1 MSRYT
6 DRAAE
11 MRSLFKPD
19 GKTVYNCAQTVAAVF
34 ASDAGYD
41 EDTALRAATC
51 FRGGMQM
58 GSVCGAVTGGLLA
71 LGLAGIE
78 DRDTVDE
85 YLRKV
90 RQAHAGVV
98 DCGAFVSD
106 AQARGIEK
114 KTCCDALIRECVGY
128 VEEILKKNGVI

>member
-6 DRAAE
+6 DRATE
-11 MRSLFKPD
+11 MRSLFKRD
-19 GKTVYNCAQTVAAVF
+19 GKTVYNCAQTVASVF

-41 EDTALRAATC
+41 ENTALRAATF

-78 DRDTVDE
+78 DRAAVDE

-90 RQAHAGVV
+90 SQAHDGSV
-98 DCGAFVSD
+98 DCRDFVAE
-106 AQARGIEK
+106 AQAWGIEK
-114 KTCCDALIRECVGY
+114 KTWCDAVIRECVGY
-128 VEEILKKNGVI
+128 AEEILTENGVI